1 MAMTQ
6 NQKFTL
12 GVLSILACGLLAMVL
27 ITGMQT
33 YQTWSRQPLASTL
46 DFPFANTVATEIPT
60 YLGVSQPTITLAPTL
75 PIATET
81 QASPFLSCNDL
92 PTMII
97 LVIGTDARSS
107 EYRTGRADVVR
118 AVRVDFREQRI
129 TTLEFPRDLWVKI
142 PGIERNLKTDHQKLN
157 TAYTYGNPEGGPTLL
172 AQTLDLNFGL
182 KVEHYIVINMNV
194 FVDLVDALGG
204 LEVTIPAG
212 GIDGR
217 TSSDRSERLVFP
229 EGAQVLNG
237 EQALT
242 LARIRNISVFQRT
255 EHQNL
260 VACALQKKIKQPE
273 VILKIPALINT
284 FVNNIR
290 TDLTPEQISQL
301 ACLGTR
307 MPRENIVFASFPLKL
322 FKSAETYDPVLKQ
335 NVFVWEVDFATL
347 RGYAADFQDGIWPE
361 LAETGSPGVEAD
373 RCE

>member
-1 MAMTQ
+1 MTKS
-6 NQKFTL
+6 QKIIL
-12 GVLSILACGLLAMVL
+12 GILSVSAGVILATVI
-27 ITGMQT
+27 ITVRQV
-33 YQTWSRQPLASTL
+33 YQTWSQQPLASTL
-46 DFPFANTVATEIPT
+46 DLPVANTTVKGMPT
-60 YLGVSQPTITLAPTL
+60 YLGVAQPTMTIAPTL

-81 QASPFLSCNDL
+81 QVLVFPACNDL
-92 PTMII
+92 STMTI

-107 EYRTGRADVVR
+107 EYRTGRADVIR
-118 AVRVDFREQRI
+118 AVRVDFREQRV

-157 TAYTYGNPEGGPTLL
+157 TAYTYGNPEGGPALL

-182 KVEHYIVINMNV
+182 KAEHYIVINMNV
-194 FVDLVDALGG
+194 FVEVVDALGG
-204 LEVTIPAG
+204 LDVMIPAG

-217 TSSDRSERLVFP
+217 TSSDRSARLVFP
-229 EGAQVLNG
+229 EGPQVLNG

-242 LARIRNISVFQRT
+242 LARIRNISVFQRA

-260 VACALQKKIKQPE
+260 VACSFQKKIKQPE
-273 VILKIPALINT
+273 VILEIPVLINS
-284 FVNNIR
+284 FINNIR
-290 TDLTPEQISQL
+290 TDLTPEQLSQL

-307 MPRENIVFASFPLKL
+307 MPRENIVFAHFPLKY

-347 RGYAADFQDGIWPE
+347 RGYVEEFQEGSWPDLTE
-361 LAETGSPGVEAD
+361 AGSPGVEAN

>member
-1 MAMTQ
+1 M
-6 NQKFTL
+6 
-12 GVLSILACGLLAMVL
+12 LATVL
-27 ITGMQT
+27 ITASQA

-46 DFPFANTVATEIPT
+46 DFPTANATVGGAPT
-60 YLGVSQPTITLAPTL
+60 YLGVTQPTMTLAPTL
-75 PIATET
+75 AIVTET
-81 QASPFLSCNDL
+81 QPSAFLACNDL
-92 PTMII
+92 PTMTI

-107 EYRTGRADVVR
+107 EYRTGRADAIR
-118 AVRVDFREQRI
+118 AVRVDFREQRV

-157 TAYTYGNPEGGPTLL
+157 TAYTYGNPEGGPALL

-182 KVEHYIVINMNV
+182 KAEDYIVINMNV
-194 FVDLVDALGG
+194 FVEVVNALGG
-204 LEVTIPAG
+204 LDVMIPAG

-217 TSSDRSERLVFP
+217 TTSDRSARLVFL
-229 EGAQVLNG
+229 EGPQVLNG

-242 LARIRNISVFQRT
+242 LARIRNISVFQRA

-260 VACALQKKIKQPE
+260 VACALQKKIRQPE
-273 VILKIPALINT
+273 VILKVPALINT

-307 MPRENIVFASFPLKL
+307 MPRENILFASFPLKF

-335 NVFVWEVDFATL
+335 DVFVWEVDFATL
-347 RGYAADFQDGIWPE
+347 RGYVAEFQEGNWPE
-361 LAETGSPGVEAD
+361 LTETGSPGVEAN